1 MRPRARRAYR
11 PWVNTVGAEA
21 GNSTL
26 VMGRILPY
34 GQDTAEA
41 GVASAW
47 GASVR
52 QLWILDRSNRQ
63 LEVLDLTAFPL
74 SEPANLRA
82 LRARLLR
89 LAAAP

>member
-1 MRPRARRAYR
+1 MRPTPAVRIGV
-11 PWVNTVGAEA
+11 VNTVGAEA

-41 GVASAW
+41 NVAGRW

-63 LEVLDLTAFPL
+63 VEVLDLTAFPL
-74 SEPANLRA
+74 SEAANLSA

-89 LAAAP
+89 LAAAAP

>member
-1 MRPRARRAYR
+1 MRPAPAVRIGV
-11 PWVNTVGAEA
+11 VNTVGAEA

-41 GVASAW
+41 GVARAW

-74 SEPANLRA
+74 NEPANLSA

>member
-1 MRPRARRAYR
+1 MRPTPAIRIGV
-11 PWVNTVGAEA
+11 VNTLGAES

-41 GVASAW
+41 GVARRW

-52 QLWILDRSNRQ
+52 QLWILDRNNRQ
-63 LEVLDLTAFPL
+63 VEVLDLTAFPL
-74 SEPANLRA
+74 SEAANLRA

-89 LAAAP
+89 LADASP